1 MPPAALE
8 DPMTQTTTRRALLAV
23 GAVGVALTPI
33 LLAPDV
39 FAAATTRRDLY
50 SRSRFSSLR
59 RKTFRL
65 EGPGRHYRV
74 RLADVGRLAHASRRD
89 QHRFILTFRFGAPGP
104 EQGSYVLRRPGFKAT
119 TLFLV
124 PTDSGRRTYQ
134 AVIYRKP

>member
-1 MPPAALE
+1 MPTVVLE
-8 DPMTQTTTRRALLAV
+8 DPMTQTTRRALLAA

-65 EGPGRHYRV
+65 EAAGRHYRA
-74 RLADVGRLAHASRRD
+74 RLADVGRLAHAPRRD
-89 QHRFILTFRFGAPGP
+89 QHRFTLTFRFGSPGP

-134 AVIYRKP
+134 AVIFRKP